1 MRKINEVLR
10 LRWEKGFSARQIAQS
25 CDIARSTVKD
35 YLDRAQLVGLTWPVP
50 DDLNDAA
57 VEQMLFPPVAHIEAD
72 KRVMPPM
79 DYIQRELR
87 RKGVTL
93 QLLWYEYK
101 RTNPDGYQYS
111 QFCWRYHQWRGKLD
125 VCLRQAYRAGE
136 KLFVDYAGQTIP
148 ITDSLSGKTRDAYL
162 FVATLGASNYTFARA
177 SFSQDLP
184 SWISAHVRALD
195 FFGAVPEMIIP
206 DNLKSGVTKP
216 CYYEPDI
223 NPTYLGM
230 ALHYGTVI
238 IPARVAKPK
247 DKAKVETAVKIAEM
261 WILAALRNHTFFSLE
276 ELNKAVAEKLIE
288 FNNRKFKK
296 MEGSRRSL
304 FETIDKPALKPLP
317 IQAYEYAEWKK
328 ATVNIDYHIT
338 VDDHHYSVP
347 YQLAKEQVDVCF
359 TVGTVEIL
367 FKNKRVASHARSYE
381 KWRHTTLV
389 EHMPKSHQKYLEWTP
404 SRIIAWAGKNGSHTG
419 TMVSRIIESRRHP
432 EQGFRSCLGVMRLAK
447 HYSSERL
454 EAACARALSLNA
466 CSYKHVKSILEK
478 GLDKQPLSPASDSAV
493 PVLHYNIRGKD
504 YYQRMAAPIYVE
516 NLSACVYLPAVPAG
530 QEGAQAEK
538 EADHA

>member
-1 MRKINEVLR
+1 MANRRLSMRKIKEVLR
-10 LRWEKGFSARQIAQS
+10 LKWEKGFSARQIAQS

-35 YLDRAQLVGLTWPVP
+35 YLDRAQLQGLTWPVP
-50 DDLNDAA
+50 DDLDDAA
-57 VEQMLFPPVAHIEAD
+57 VEHMLFPPVINKEAD
-72 KRVMPPM
+72 KREMPPL

-101 RTNPDGYQYS
+101 SANPDGYQYS
-111 QFCWRYHQWRGKLD
+111 QFCRRYHQWRGKLD
-125 VCLRQAYRAGE
+125 VCLRQTYRAGE

-148 ITDSLSGKTRDAYL
+148 ITDAVTGKTREAHL
-162 FVATLGASNYTFARA
+162 FVATLGASNYTFAWA

-223 NPTYLGM
+223 NQTYLGM
-230 ALHYGTVI
+230 TLHYGTVI
-238 IPARVAKPK
+238 IPARVAKPR

-288 FNNRKFKK
+288 FNNRTFKK
-296 MEGSRRSL
+296 MDGTRRSL
-304 FETIDKPALKPLP
+304 FESIDKPALKPLP
-317 IQAYEYAEWKK
+317 LQAYEYAEWKK
-328 ATVNIDYHIT
+328 ATVNIDYHVT

-347 YQLAKEQVDVCF
+347 YQLAKEHVDVCL
-359 TVGTVEIL
+359 TAATVEIL
-367 FKNKRVASHARSYE
+367 FKNKRVASHVRSY
-381 KWRHTTLV
+381 KRWGHTTV
-389 EHMPKSHQKYLEWTP
+389 AEHMPKTHQKYLEWTP
-404 SRIIAWAGKNGSHTG
+404 SRIIAWAGKNGPRTG
-419 TMVSRIIESRRHP
+419 DLVSRIIESRHHP
-432 EQGFRSCLGVMRLAK
+432 EQAFRSCLGVMRQAQL
-447 HYSSERL
+447 YSPERL
-454 EAACARALSLNA
+454 EAACTRALSLNA

-478 GLDKQPLSPASDSAV
+478 GLDKQPLLPALDSV
-493 PVLHYNIRGKD
+493 IPVLHYNIRGKE
-504 YYQRMAAPIYVE
+504 YYKQQGVTE
-516 NLSACVYLPAVPAG
+516 
-530 QEGAQAEK
+530 
-538 EADHA
+538 HA